1 MAALKNQVDGEM
13 LLATVQQAG
22 YTLCNSEEEA
32 DAIIVN
38 TCGFIESAKKES
50 IDEILQ
56 LARRKKE
63 GKLKAILVTGC
74 LAERYQTEI
83 RKELPEVDAVLGIGS
98 NKDIALALKRSL
110 RGS

>member
-1 MAALKNQVDGEM
+1 MSYKVGMVSLGCSKNQVDGEM

-32 DAIIVN
+32 DAVIVN

-56 LARRKKE
+56 LARRKE
-63 GKLKAILVTGC
+63 AGKLKAIVVTGGKIPN
-74 LAERYQTEI
+74 RNPQ
-83 RKELPEVDAVLGIGS
+83 R
-98 NKDIALALKRSL
+98 IARS
-110 RGS
+110 RCGAWNWC